1 VDDRPLIGITTSAAT
16 LPIDGEPL
24 EIAYVPRVYHD
35 AVLAAGGLPV
45 HVPTLPGS
53 ASADLLSRLDAIVL
67 SGGGDVDP
75 AAYGEANGHG
85 RDLEP
90 DRDHAEREIVMM
102 ALDRATP
109 LLGICRGAQVLNV
122 ALGGTLVQDV
132 PTHQEHR
139 MPTPGP
145 KHPVLLEPGSRL
157 EAIYGSR
164 RVDVNSAHHQAISA
178 LGDGL
183 AVTARAADG
192 TVEAIELRDG
202 ALWVLAVQWHPEA
215 MQAVDAPQRK
225 LFAALVEQAR
235 RQRAIQPP
243 STTSV
248 EPVT

>member
-24 EIAYVPRVYHD
+24 EIGYAPRMYD
-35 AVLAAGGLPV
+35 AAILAAGGLPV

-53 ASADLLSRLDAIVL
+53 ASADLIARLDGVIL

-75 AAYGEANGHG
+75 SAYGASDG
-85 RDLEP
+85 RASDVEP
-90 DRDHAEREIVMM
+90 DRDHAEREIVLTVL
-102 ALDRATP
+102 AHATP
-109 LLGICRGAQVLNV
+109 LLGICRGAQILNV

-132 PTHQEHR
+132 PEHQEHR
-139 MPTPGP
+139 MPTVGP
-145 KHPVLLEPGSRL
+145 RHPVLLEPGSRL
-157 EAIYGSR
+157 ERIYGTS

-183 AVTARAADG
+183 AVTARSPDG
-192 TVEAIELRDG
+192 TVEAVELRDRG
-202 ALWVLAVQWHPEA
+202 LWVLAVQWHPEA
-215 MQAVDAPQRK
+215 MQASDAPQRR

-235 RQRAIQPP
+235 RQRASQPP